1 MQGLLHARAQL
12 FVFTGDHCRGQRV
25 ISHFLGQIRPGQ
37 HANTRLGSDLLEN
50 LAHQLEGLGLD
61 ALGGA
66 DQHLACQQW
75 RNRLKSIAQSAG
87 RQCDQHQLGLLQ
99 YATEV
104 TGRLDTAMQLD
115 PLQVAR
121 VFATLAH
128 LLGLL
133 GVTHPLQ
140 DALAVLCQQVGQSGA
155 EAAAAEYGNGLELC
169 HRSSE

>member
-1 MQGLLHARAQL
+1 MQSLLHAQAQ
-12 FVFTGDHCRGQRV
+12 FFIFTGDHRGSQGV
-25 ISHFLGQIRPGQ
+25 IGHFLGQIRPGQ
-37 HANTRLGSDLLEN
+37 HADTRVGGDLFEN

-66 DQHLACQQW
+66 DQHLARQL
-75 RNRLKSIAQSAG
+75 RRHRLQGIAQGVG

-99 YATEV
+99 HAAQV

-115 PLQVAR
+115 ALQIAR
-121 VFATLAH
+121 VLAALTH

-133 GVTHPLQ
+133 GITHPLQ
-140 DALAVLCQQVGQSGA
+140 DALAVLRQQVGQGGA